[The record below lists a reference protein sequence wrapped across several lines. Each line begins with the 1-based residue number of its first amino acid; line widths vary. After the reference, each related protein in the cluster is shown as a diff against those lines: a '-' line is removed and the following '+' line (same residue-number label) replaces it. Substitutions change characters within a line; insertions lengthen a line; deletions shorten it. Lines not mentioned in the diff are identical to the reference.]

1 MIPTF
6 VFCSQIIGNINIF
19 FLCPS
24 AANMHIYSIQNPLRR
39 ISIFQW
45 NLSTEV
51 LSHLSF
57 LSLAQP
63 RYQLSRVMS
72 RANLAPLIA
81 FNFRAQLT
89 NSSIESFPIKTPFY
103 IFKFLFSHLRLV
115 TLNIGVMYGTMRFG
129 PNSTK
134 RKRKKKK

>member
-1 MIPTF
+1 MLYAAIYPMIPTF
-6 VFCSQIIGNINIF
+6 VLSETLLFVQLICT
-19 FLCPS
+19 
-24 AANMHIYSIQNPLRR
+24 SIAYKPLLRR

-45 NLSTEV
+45 NLSTEL
-51 LSHLSF
+51 LSHLLF

-134 RKRKKKK
+134 RKKRK